1 MMLSKTRGFLLGVFV
16 ALLLIGLGVM
26 LGQRSNA
33 DPFAIQRAEA
43 AYHRGQWL
51 ATGLLLFGAVLLAA
65 LCLGLLGGVLAA
77 VRGLNRRA
85 GEIHPVDGVFPVQRG
100 HLLTWFH
107 GLRIVT
113 YFHDPNRAAGPT
125 TVYAAVGAGDNLQ
138 VRQVPI
144 CELSP
149 AQERVAARAQAVQ
162 AVAALPRELR
172 SLGSGGN
179 SASQAPPALPE
190 PTEFPYPAEVSLANL
205 LADGPSLERLA
216 LGVTVDQATGQTEIV
231 RAAMSRLVHIA
242 VGGSSGWGK
251 SVFLRALAYQIALA
265 EEPCD
270 LAMIDL
276 EGATFAPFARC
287 GRLLYP
293 LADDER
299 DAQAILT
306 ELVSELD
313 RRRELY
319 QRYPGV
325 DSLAAYNARAAAP
338 LPAIVCLMDEA
349 TALLG
354 DRQVQNATRTL
365 ALRAR
370 KYGLWLVLGGQ
381 DWKASSLD
389 TAIRN
394 QLSTRVQFR
403 ALSASQSRVL
413 LQQSGA
419 EALDTPGRALAT
431 LPGRPLVELQ
441 SPYIGPRTIEA
452 DVAQRNGGPQRPM
465 PAAAPL
471 PTPPPP
477 SEVDGQAQRV
487 RELHAQGM
495 SKRQIALQ
503 VFGYTGG
510 AAWEKLEKILAEI
523 GDDDGQTRQ

>member
-1 MMLSKTRGFLLGVFV
+1 MVKARGFLFGVFI
-16 ALLLIGLGVM
+16 ALLLIGLGMM
-26 LGQRSNA
+26 LGQRGNA
-33 DPFAIQRAEA
+33 DPFAVQRAEA
-43 AYHRGQWL
+43 AYRRGQWIS
-51 ATGLLLFGAVLLAA
+51 TLLLVFGTVLLAA
-65 LCLGLLGGVLAA
+65 LALGLLGGVLAT

-85 GEIHPVDGVFPVQRG
+85 GEIRPVDGVFPVQRG
-100 HLLTWFH
+100 HLLTWWH

-138 VRQVPI
+138 VRQMPI

-149 AQERVAARAQAVQ
+149 AQERVTARAQAVQ
-162 AVAALPRELR
+162 AVAALPRALH
-172 SLGSGGN
+172 SLGGGSGGN
-179 SASQAPPALPE
+179 GDGQAPPALSE
-190 PTEFPYPAEVSLANL
+190 PVEFPYPAEVSLANL
-205 LADGPSLERLA
+205 LTDGPSLERLA

-251 SVFLRALAYQIALA
+251 SVFLRALGYQLALA
-265 EEPCD
+265 AEPCD

-293 LADDER
+293 VADNEP
-299 DAQAILT
+299 DAQAILE
-306 ELVSELD
+306 ELVGELD

-319 QRYPGV
+319 QQHPGV
-325 DSLAAYNARAAAP
+325 DSLGAYNARVGAP

-419 EALDTPGRALAT
+419 EALDMPGRALAT

-452 DVAQRNGGPQRPM
+452 DVSRRNGGPQRPM
-465 PAAAPL
+465 PAAAP
-471 PTPPPP
+471 PPAPPPEIDEP
-477 SEVDGQAQRV
+477 AQRV
-487 RELHAQGM
+487 RELHAQGL

-510 AAWEKLEKILAEI
+510 AAWDRLEKILARI
-523 GDDDGQTRQ
+523 GDE